1 MMQFAKSPAD
11 MKNARRAV
19 EQAQKMKQ
27 LKAELKLANKE
38 LDLAQLTKEIEQVT
52 QQAEGRGGS
61 FFTLPA
67 AVLGLGA
74 AGAGGYATKL
84 YLDKQ
89 YNEDMKNVA
98 EKYFYAGAEA
108 SQTGGAV

>member
-1 MMQFAKSPAD
+1 MMQFAKSPDD
-11 MKNARRAV
+11 MKNAKRAV
-19 EQAQKMKQ
+19 EQAQK
-27 LKAELKLANKE
+27 LKNLKSELKLANKE
-38 LDLAQLTKEIEQVT
+38 LELSQLQKEIEGVT
-52 QQAEGRGGS
+52 QQAEGRGSS

-108 SQTGGAV
+108 AQTGGPV

>member
-1 MMQFAKSPAD
+1 MMQFAKRPAD
-11 MKNARRAV
+11 MKNAKRAV
-19 EQAQKMKQ
+19 EQAQKMKS
-27 LKAELKLANKE
+27 LKSELKIANKE
-38 LDLAQLTKEIEQVT
+38 LDLAQLTKEIEGVT
-52 QQAEGRGGS
+52 QKAEGRGSS

-74 AGAGGYATKL
+74 AGAGGYATKV

-89 YNEDMKNVA
+89 YNDDMKNVA

-108 SQTGGAV
+108 ANTGGPV